1 MDFINV
7 GFGNLV
13 SAERI
18 VSVVSPD
25 AAPIK
30 RLVGDAKA
38 NGRAID
44 TSGGKATRSVIVC
57 DSDHVILSALS
68 PDEIL
73 ERLESIKD
81 ERTER
86 N

>member
-1 MDFINV
+1 MKLLNV

-30 RLVGDAKA
+30 RLVSDARA
-38 NGRAID
+38 DGRVID
-44 TSGGKATRSVIVC
+44 ASSGKATKSVIIC
-57 DSDHVILSALS
+57 DSDHVVLSALS
-68 PDEIL
+68 PEELDAQIAGAE
-73 ERLESIKD
+73 
-81 ERTER
+81 
-86 N
+86 